1 LASRETS
8 KGTSGR
14 APECPRCGSCEL
26 WRAHEQWREQRALLA
41 VARERWTDEDWT
53 AARRLADA
61 AWDAHRS
68 NLYLYDAER
77 ALREQHYRR
86 TAARL
91 AAEARLDLG
100 WLVGVMRAT
109 EPRRQRA

>member
-1 LASRETS
+1 MNAIVPAAAGSATAGGAPDLEGA
-8 KGTSGR
+8 GGR
-14 APECPRCGSCEL
+14 ARGT
-26 WRAHEQWREQRALLA
+26 
-41 VARERWTDEDWT
+41 WTDFDWN

-91 AAEARLDLG
+91 AAEARLDAG
-100 WLVGVMRAT
+100 WLIGVIDPWT
-109 EPRRQRA
+109 DTDERRT